1 MTRGYL
7 TQRIDPLTVKR
18 AISPRDFYQR
28 EQEKMRDPGTRRGW
42 VDGGLCP
49 FHVDRRPGSF
59 KVHLERGAFVCYSCG
74 ASGGDVIA
82 YVQQRYGLSFVEA
95 LHRLQE
101 EWRVRV

>member
-1 MTRGYL
+1 MRSTYIHR
-7 TQRIDPLTVKR
+7 RIDPLALKR
-18 AISPRDFYQR
+18 AIPARDFYQR

-74 ASGGDVIA
+74 AHGGDVIA
-82 YVQQRYGLSFVEA
+82 YTQQRHGLSFVEA
-95 LHRLQE
+95 LHRLQQD
-101 EWRVRV
+101 WRVRV